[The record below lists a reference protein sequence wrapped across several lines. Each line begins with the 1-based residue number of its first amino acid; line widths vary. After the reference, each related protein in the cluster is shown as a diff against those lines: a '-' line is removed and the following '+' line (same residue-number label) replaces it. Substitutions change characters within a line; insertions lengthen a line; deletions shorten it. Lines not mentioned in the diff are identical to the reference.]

1 MPSDVLHDA
10 CICLMNISNKLPDK
24 LTDKLSEVELL
35 NECVLLILNKVGI
48 SNKNV
53 QYI

>member
-1 MPSDVLHDA
+1 MSHVIHA
-10 CICLMNISNKLPDK
+10 YVIMNISGEEPE
-24 LTDKLSEVELL
+24 KLSEVELL
-35 NECVLLILNKVGI
+35 NEYVLLILNKVGI

>member
-1 MPSDVLHDA
+1 MSHMMHAYV
-10 CICLMNISNKLPDK
+10 IMNISGEQL
-24 LTDKLSEVELL
+24 DKLSEVELL
-35 NECVLLILNKVGI
+35 NEYVLLILNKVGI